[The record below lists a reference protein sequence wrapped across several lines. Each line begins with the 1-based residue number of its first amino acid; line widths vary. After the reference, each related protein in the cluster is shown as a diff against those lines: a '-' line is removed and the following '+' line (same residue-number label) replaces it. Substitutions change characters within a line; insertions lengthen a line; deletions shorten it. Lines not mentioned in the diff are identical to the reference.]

1 MLHSFLFSHR
11 DEFIILSGGAP
22 YSTVDGDS
30 VTIYE
35 NRETVT
41 LQLTS
46 PVKGM
51 HIVESCLTDKDSG
64 IVGISSD
71 VGTTSTGKHVH
82 MYLCTSVV
90 DSCLKQLER
99 EKEGVN
105 ERDLPFPIITCS
117 SQGLNSSS

>member
-1 MLHSFLFSHR
+1 M
-11 DEFIILSGGAP
+11 
-22 YSTVDGDS
+22 DGDS
-30 VTIYE
+30 VSIYE

-82 MYLCTSVV
+82 MYLCINVV

>member
-1 MLHSFLFSHR
+1 M
-11 DEFIILSGGAP
+11 
-22 YSTVDGDS
+22 DGDS

-71 VGTTSTGKHVH
+71 VGTTSTGKHVLT
-82 MYLCTSVV
+82 YLCISIV
-90 DSCLKQLER
+90 DWCLKQLER
-99 EKEGVN
+99 ERGSE
-105 ERDLPFPIITCS
+105 
-117 SQGLNSSS
+117 